1 MGELMMNNIGNEYHE
16 INDEIKIEFK
26 MPEML
31 QNLILDAEIADRRN
45 DGSYDNLADMI
56 DVLCKNYYSDGI
68 LTLKQWETV
77 VRRYPQW

>member
-1 MGELMMNNIGNEYHE
+1 MMNNIGNEYHE

-31 QNLILDAEIADRRN
+31 QNLILDAEMADRRN
-45 DGSYDNLADMI
+45 DGSYDNLADTI
-56 DVLCKNYYSDGI
+56 DMLCKSYYADGK

>member
-1 MGELMMNNIGNEYHE
+1 MNNIGNEYHE

-31 QNLILDAEIADRRN
+31 QNLMLDAEIADRRN

>member
-1 MGELMMNNIGNEYHE
+1 MRNNMGNEYHE

-26 MPEML
+26 IPDML

>member
-1 MGELMMNNIGNEYHE
+1 MMNNIGNEYHE

-26 MPEML
+26 LPEML

>member
-1 MGELMMNNIGNEYHE
+1 MMNHVGNEYHE

-26 MPEML
+26 IPEML
-31 QNLILDAEIADRRN
+31 QNLIMDAEIADKRN

>member
-1 MGELMMNNIGNEYHE
+1 MMNNIGNEYHE